1 MNSSYNKFASTTFAF
16 SPTNL
21 NKFPPPPPP
30 PHHLEWF
37 GGELVKVRANS
48 FTSEGELAEVIGG
61 K

>member
-1 MNSSYNKFASTTFAF
+1 MNSSYNKFASTTFAC
-16 SPTNL
+16 SPTNV
-21 NKFPPPPPP
+21 NQAPPPTT
-30 PHHLEWF
+30 LNDL

>member
-1 MNSSYNKFASTTFAF
+1 MNSSYNKFASTTFAC
-16 SPTNL
+16 SPTNV
-21 NKFPPPPPP
+21 NQVPPPTT
-30 PHHLEWF
+30 LNDL

>member
-1 MNSSYNKFASTTFAF
+1 MFDNERKSS
-16 SPTNL
+16 
-21 NKFPPPPPP
+21 PPPPPTT
-30 PHHLEWF
+30 LNDL

>member
-1 MNSSYNKFASTTFAF
+1 MNSSYNKFASTTFAC
-16 SPTNL
+16 SPTNV
-21 NKFPPPPPP
+21 NQVP
-30 PHHLEWF
+30 PHHPEWF

>member
-1 MNSSYNKFASTTFAF
+1 MNSSYNKFASTTFAC
-16 SPTNL
+16 SPTNVNQVPPTTL
-21 NKFPPPPPP
+21 ND
-30 PHHLEWF
+30 L

>member
-1 MNSSYNKFASTTFAF
+1 MNSSYNKFASTTFAC
-16 SPTNL
+16 SPTNV
-21 NKFPPPPPP
+21 NQAPPPPPTT
-30 PHHLEWF
+30 LNDL

>member
-1 MNSSYNKFASTTFAF
+1 MNSSYNKFASTTVAC
-16 SPTNL
+16 STTNV
-21 NKFPPPPPP
+21 NQVPPPPTT
-30 PHHLEWF
+30 LNDL

>member
-1 MNSSYNKFASTTFAF
+1 MFANERKSS
-16 SPTNL
+16 
-21 NKFPPPPPP
+21 PPPPTI
-30 PHHLEWF
+30 LNDL